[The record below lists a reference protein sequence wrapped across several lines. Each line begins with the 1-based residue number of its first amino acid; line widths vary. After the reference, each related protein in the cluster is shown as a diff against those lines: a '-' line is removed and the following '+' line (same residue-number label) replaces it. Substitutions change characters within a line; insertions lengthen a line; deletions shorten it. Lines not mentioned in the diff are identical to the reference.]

1 MEIES
6 WRKFLL
12 IVFAF
17 LLVVNAFFAV
27 IYYAIG
33 VEFLVGMEMKSFGYN
48 FLEAYYFSFQT
59 FTTVGY
65 GHVYAIVHRANL
77 MATLESVLGWMYFAL
92 VTGLLYGRFSKAR
105 LLYSEKALIS
115 PYQQVRR

>member
-65 GHVYAIVHRANL
+65 GQIYPIGPIWWPHWNL
-77 MATLESVLGWMYFAL
+77 CWDGCTLPW
-92 VTGLLYGRFSKAR
+92 
-105 LLYSEKALIS
+105 
-115 PYQQVRR
+115 